1 MLVAPD
7 RKAVN
12 HLEKRKA
19 LSLIVPHFLYLV
31 DVIWFSWCSSVYCPF
46 SNPLWVRKLWKFV
59 RLKHRATKKCEG
71 AHGAENSPIPLASS
85 VLNLRLNLPGGHA
98 KSLQFCPTPC
108 DPMDCSLPGSSVHGI
123 FQPRILEWVA
133 ISFSLPMD
141 HTQLRGR
148 THVPASLAL
157 VGEFLTTEP
166 PWMPLSEH

>member
-31 DVIWFSWCSSVYCPF
+31 DVIWFSWCSLVYCPF
-46 SNPLWVRKLWKFV
+46 SNSLWVRKLWKFV

-133 ISFSLPMD
+133 MPSSRGSFRPRGQTCVCYVSCIGTQLLYHSQYLGSLP
-141 HTQLRGR
+141 G
-148 THVPASLAL
+148 
-157 VGEFLTTEP
+157 G
-166 PWMPLSEH
+166 